1 MPNVVIT
8 DPLFRIL
15 YSRLSEELESRV
27 RALASGSALIHGKDI
42 GIDAVATAV
51 NYQKAVSYIE
61 ALEQVIELGIQ
72 IDHERYQS
80 KDQNGD

>member
-8 DPLFRIL
+8 DPLFRVL
-15 YSRLSEELESRV
+15 YSKLSEELESRV
-27 RALASGSALIHGKDI
+27 RALASGSALTHGKDI
-42 GIDAVATAV
+42 GIDAVATAI